1 MDTSARDTQVR
12 KLCKYNDDR
21 AKRPTNAKQWRLNY
35 IFYLCVRVYVPCV
48 WVCVC
53 VLQKNPIEALS
64 KDEIISKYKGLL
76 GIAKKAKQAKDGK

>member
-1 MDTSARDTQVR
+1 MTVQNGQR
-12 KLCKYNDDR
+12 KQNNDVS
-21 AKRPTNAKQWRLNY
+21 NY
-35 IFYLCVRVYVPCV
+35 IFICVYVYTYACV
-48 WVCVC
+48 WVYVC

>member
-12 KLCKYNDDR
+12 KLYKYNDDR
-21 AKRPTNAKQWRLNY
+21 AKRPTKAKQWRLNY
-35 IFYLCVRVYVPCV
+35 IFVCVYVYTYACV
-48 WVCVC
+48 WVYVC

-76 GIAKKAKQAKDGK
+76 GIAKKAKQAKDGE

>member
-1 MDTSARDTQVR
+1 MQN
-12 KLCKYNDDR
+12 NDVS
-21 AKRPTNAKQWRLNY
+21 TTFF
-35 IFYLCVRVYVPCV
+35 ICVYVYTYPCV

>member
-12 KLCKYNDDR
+12 KLCKYIGDR
-21 AKRPTNAKQWRLNY
+21 AKRATKAKQWRLNY
-35 IFYLCVRVYVPCV
+35 IFACVYVYAYV
-48 WVCVC
+48 FVC

-76 GIAKKAKQAKDGK
+76 GIAKKAKQAKDGKQ